1 MAEELEDHFTD
12 KGNSSP
18 ERTSKAK
25 LDQRRGVFEK
35 AYLSPSE
42 VLAEMPSLLPTE
54 TLYDDPRKDQTPVLF
69 RGRCGRKI
77 HQTGF

>member
-1 MAEELEDHFTD
+1 MAEELEDHFPD

-42 VLAEMPSLLPTE
+42 VLAEMPSRLPTE